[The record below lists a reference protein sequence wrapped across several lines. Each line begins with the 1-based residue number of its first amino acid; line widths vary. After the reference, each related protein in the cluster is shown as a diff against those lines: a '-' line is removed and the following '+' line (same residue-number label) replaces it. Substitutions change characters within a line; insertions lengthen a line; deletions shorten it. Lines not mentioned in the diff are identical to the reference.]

1 MYFFHNMKQVV
12 NLKEEF
18 KKFVKENPI
27 LVKYVD
33 SKEKTWQEFY
43 EMYDL
48 YGNDNNV
55 WGKYLKDSNNH
66 VITKNKVN
74 SVNDFISLFKN
85 IDLDSLQKSIESVQ
99 RVISVFQDITSSNKE
114 EVKKEYVPRPLYR
127 HFED

>member
-1 MYFFHNMKQVV
+1 M
-12 NLKEEF
+12 KEEF
-18 KKFVKENPI
+18 KKFVKENPVLI
-27 LVKYVD
+27 KYVD

-48 YGNDNNV
+48 YGNDSNV
-55 WGKYLKDSNNH
+55 WEKYLKDSNNQ
-66 VITKNKVN
+66 VITKNKV
-74 SVNDFISLFKN
+74 SSINDFVSLFKS